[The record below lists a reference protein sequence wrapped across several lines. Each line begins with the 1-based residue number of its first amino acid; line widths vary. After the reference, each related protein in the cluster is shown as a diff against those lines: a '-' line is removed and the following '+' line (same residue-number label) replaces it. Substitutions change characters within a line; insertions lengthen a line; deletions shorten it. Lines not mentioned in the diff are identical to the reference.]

1 MNKST
6 VLLVDDDEI
15 TNFLCKKM
23 LTELGFQS
31 VESATN
37 GQEAIK
43 YLQHTCPDFIF
54 LDIKMPVM
62 DGFEFLEELKILAL
76 CQHTKIIM
84 LTSSS
89 REKEIKQA
97 SAYSN
102 VIDFVVKPLTKQKVS
117 HIFESIA

>member
-43 YLQHTCPDFIF
+43 CLQHTCPDFIF

-102 VIDFVVKPLTKQKVS
+102 VIDFVVKPLTKQKAS
-117 HIFESIA
+117 HIFKHII